1 MKDNFLK
8 KYKPTTLDDFNIS
21 EFTKQLVTSYINN
34 SKLLF
39 IIHGNSISGKTT
51 LINTILN
58 IYYNNN
64 INNNVLFCN
73 LLKEQGINYYRND
86 LKNFCQI
93 NNINNK
99 EKKTIIFD
107 DIDLLN
113 EQSQQIFSNLLMH
126 YKNIN
131 FMFSCTD
138 INKIQQTL
146 LQRLEYIKIDAI
158 DNNFLNN
165 ILNKLL
171 ECEKINI
178 NNDIKKTIVKI
189 SNYSIPNL
197 INILDKMILLNG
209 INGVNNINNINN
221 DNIDGLYLSSNILKS
236 EFDQYIDLCKNKNYV
251 QSINTIQIL
260 YNNGYSVIDII
271 DEFFCYIK
279 NFSNLDDDYKYK
291 IIKILSN
298 YINIFNNLHEN
309 NIELIFM
316 TNKIIKILN
325 N

>member
-8 KYKPTTLDDFNIS
+8 KYKPTSLEDFNIS
-21 EFTKQLVTSYINN
+21 EFTKQLIKSYINN
-34 SKLLF
+34 STLLF

-58 IYYNNN
+58 LYYDNN
-64 INNNVLFCN
+64 INNNVLFFN

-107 DIDLLN
+107 DMDLLN

-131 FMFSCTD
+131 FIFSCTD

-158 DNNFLNN
+158 DNIFLGN

-171 ECEKINI
+171 DCEKINI
-178 NNDIKKTIVKI
+178 NNDIKKTIIKI

-209 INGVNNINNINN
+209 INGLNNINN
-221 DNIDGLYLSSNILKS
+221 DNIDELYLTSNILKS
-236 EFDQYIDLCKNKNYV
+236 EFDNYIGLCKNKNYV
-251 QSINTIQIL
+251 RAINTIQLL

-271 DEFFCYIK
+271 DEFFNYIK
-279 NFSNLDDDYKYK
+279 NFSDLGDDYKYK

>member
-1 MKDNFLK
+1 MKENFLK
-8 KYKPTTLDDFNIS
+8 KYKPISLNDFNIDD
-21 EFTKQLVTSYINN
+21 FTKELITSYINN
-34 SKLLF
+34 SKMFF

-64 INNNVLFCN
+64 INNNVLFFN

-113 EQSQQIFSNLLMH
+113 EQSQQIFSNLLMY

-131 FMFSCTD
+131 YIFSCTD

-146 LQRLEYIKIDAI
+146 LQRLEYIKIDVI

-165 ILNKLL
+165 ILNKIL

-178 NNDIKKTIVKI
+178 NDDIKKTIIKI

-209 INGVNNINNINN
+209 VNIVNN
-221 DNIDGLYLSSNILKS
+221 DNINNLYLSSNILKGD
-236 EFDQYIDLCKNKNYV
+236 FDSYIELCKNKNYV
-251 QSINTIQIL
+251 NAINRMQTL
-260 YNNGYSVIDII
+260 YKNGYSVIDII
-271 DEFFCYIK
+271 DEFFNYIK

-291 IIKILSN
+291 IIKILSH